1 MKLLDKVLLEK
12 NIDDIAKYDIDNKKI
27 FGSAYAVFQNG
38 ELVLEKCYGTTGA
51 NDTRVTRDTLFRL
64 ASMTKPITSVA
75 TLILVER
82 GLLSLD
88 DTVDKYLPQFANIR
102 IKDAA
107 GKDLGAPK
115 NMPTIRNLLSHTSGI
130 GSNYEKPPMNDN
142 DMQSLDSSIEYF
154 IRVGLDYEP
163 ATKQAYSGTGAFD
176 VLTKIIEMVSG
187 EDYLSFLKREI
198 FEPLNMCDTTF
209 LPSDEQWGRMATM
222 HNLVNGENTAE
233 KMREGC
239 VFQNYPATHFL
250 GGAGLVSSLKDYGTF
265 ATMLL
270 NKGGELLDDK
280 TFELISTP
288 QVPIEIMNGNARWG
302 LGVRVITRPEYPTL
316 PVGSYGWSG
325 AYGAHFWI
333 DPVNSIVA
341 VFMKNSKI
349 DGGSGNESA
358 VKFEEAVYGAIK

>member
-12 NIDDIAKYDIDNKKI
+12 NIDDIAKYDIDNKKV

-38 ELVLEKCYGTTGA
+38 EAVLEKCYGTTGA
-51 NDTRVTRDTLFRL
+51 NDTRVTRDTIFRL

-75 TLILVER
+75 ALILVER

-88 DTVDKYLPQFANIR
+88 DTVDKYLPQFADIR

-107 GKDLGAPK
+107 GKDLGAPQ

-130 GSNYEKPPMNDN
+130 GSNYEKPPMNDK
-142 DMQSLDSSIEYF
+142 DMQSIDNSIEYI
-154 IRVGLDYEP
+154 IRVGLDFEP
-163 ATKQAYSGTGAFD
+163 GTKQAYSGTGAFD

-187 EDYLSFLKREI
+187 VDYLAFLKREI
-198 FEPLNMCDTTF
+198 FQPLNMCHTTF
-209 LPSDEQWGRMATM
+209 LPNDEQWGRVTAM
-222 HNLVNGENTAE
+222 HNRVDGENVE
-233 KMREGC
+233 DKMREGC
-239 VFQNYPATHFL
+239 IFQNYPATHFL
-250 GGAGLVSSLKDYGTF
+250 GGAGLVSTIKDYCKF
-265 ATMLL
+265 ATLLL
-270 NKGGELLDDK
+270 NNGGDILEK
-280 TFELISTP
+280 TVFDQLHTP

-302 LGVRVITRPEYPTL
+302 LGARVITRPEYPTL

-333 DPVNSIVA
+333 DPVNNIIA
-341 VFMKNSKI
+341 VFMKNSRI

-358 VKFEEAVYGAIK
+358 VKFEEAVYQAVK